1 MSNSWS
7 GYHDS
12 HLKVEQSQGDVLDQF
27 LRNILWVEFGSEL
40 ELEGRLFLHIL
51 EYRNINTCL
60 YTQDWDCVQTI
71 TWLNTFLFNLSQV

>member
-1 MSNSWS
+1 MSEFVSWWR
-7 GYHDS
+7 YHDS

-51 EYRNINTCL
+51 EYFNRNTCL
-60 YTQDWDCVQTI
+60 
-71 TWLNTFLFNLSQV
+71 

>member
-51 EYRNINTCL
+51 EC
-60 YTQDWDCVQTI
+60 
-71 TWLNTFLFNLSQV
+71 FN